1 MRDLPEKS
9 YETQP
14 QIQWAAIDDLLGEWM
29 TTYTRMEKVT
39 VELEAFLPGVRKNL
53 QRLIRA
59 RLPKTYK
66 RGLIRFMLEYVLRKI
81 LVWSSIHNSMFSQR
95 RRVRHAV
102 EPKFSRR
109 ELPLAALSRRRAFP
123 TDGLTF
129 CSISS
134 LGSHDGAGSPTSPSS
149 RPIRRI
155 MTQRLSIKDS
165 IIIHTTFVLPTRHR
179 SPRPRLT
186 HLSVDAYPYNALLYT
201 ITLEYYMV
209 SVHKFGLLAP

>member
-66 RGLIRFMLEYVLRKI
+66 RGLIRFMLE
-81 LVWSSIHNSMFSQR
+81 
-95 RRVRHAV
+95 
-102 EPKFSRR
+102 
-109 ELPLAALSRRRAFP
+109 
-123 TDGLTF
+123 
-129 CSISS
+129 
-134 LGSHDGAGSPTSPSS
+134 
-149 RPIRRI
+149 
-155 MTQRLSIKDS
+155 
-165 IIIHTTFVLPTRHR
+165 
-179 SPRPRLT
+179 
-186 HLSVDAYPYNALLYT
+186 
-201 ITLEYYMV
+201 
-209 SVHKFGLLAP
+209 